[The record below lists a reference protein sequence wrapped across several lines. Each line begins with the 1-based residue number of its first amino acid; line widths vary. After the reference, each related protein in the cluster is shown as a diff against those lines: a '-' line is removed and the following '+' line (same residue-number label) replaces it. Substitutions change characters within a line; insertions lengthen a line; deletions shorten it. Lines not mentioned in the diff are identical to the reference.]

1 MISVDTG
8 LKDKVVLI
16 TGSSRGI
23 GRAIALAFS
32 GEGARVVVTGRTKA
46 DVEKTVVDCETISG
60 MERVCGFVGD
70 LRSDEVVRQCI
81 RSLLDL
87 WGRLDRLVVNL
98 GSGKGQRGLEADDQE
113 WLRLLDLNLL
123 AGVRAVRAA
132 VPSLANAGDSSIVFI
147 SSIAGFGPM
156 GAPHAYEA
164 SKAAVT
170 AYAKSLARELAP
182 AGIRV
187 NAVAPGHILFPGSTW
202 EDRLQQ
208 DRVRTMSLIESQVPL
223 KRFGR
228 PEEIADAVVFLSSAG
243 ASFVTGACLIVD
255 GGQSRASA

>member
-1 MISVDTG
+1 MDTS
-8 LKDKVVLI
+8 LKDKVVMI

-23 GRAIALAFS
+23 GRAIALAFAR
-32 GEGARVVVTGRTKA
+32 EGARVVVSGRTKT
-46 DVEKTVVDCETISG
+46 DVEKTVVDCEAISG
-60 MERVCGFVGD
+60 RERVYGFVGD
-70 LRSDEVVRQCI
+70 MQSDEVIRQCI
-81 RSLLDL
+81 SGVLGL
-87 WGRLDRLVVNL
+87 WGRIDRLVLNL
-98 GSGKGQRGLEADDQE
+98 GSGRGQRGVEVEDQE

-123 AGVRAVRAA
+123 AGMRAVRAA
-132 VPSLANAGDSSIVFI
+132 VPSLAKAGDGNIVFI
-147 SSIAGFGPM
+147 SSIAGLGPV

-164 SKAAVT
+164 SKAAVI

-182 AGIRV
+182 DGIRV

-202 EDRLQQ
+202 EGNLQQ
-208 DRVRTMSLIESQVPL
+208 DRVQTMSLIESQVPL
-223 KRFGR
+223 RRFGR